1 MRGYISLRLIEA
13 HESFKSP
20 ATAPQLRRGDIRI
33 EEIEAMK
40 TKMESLTLPAPDKF
54 TDRWLARVQLK
65 PGTNVREVEAF
76 EKRLGPRR
84 AHPRQRRQD
93 TLRPE
98 DQAWHEALASDARPY
113 PQLTLT
119 AARAAI
125 EALVGKMASG
135 VDVHQEHKD

>member
-76 EKRLGPRR
+76 EKGSGLGVRIRANGGKTLFAQKTKRGMKRWRQTLGPIRN
-84 AHPRQRRQD
+84 
-93 TLRPE
+93 
-98 DQAWHEALASDARPY
+98 
-113 PQLTLT
+113 
-119 AARAAI
+119 
-125 EALVGKMASG
+125 
-135 VDVHQEHKD
+135 